1 MNATTEEVTT
11 LAVGVV
17 TLYTAIEKAE
27 DLTPSAT
34 RQILVEKLFQCIG
47 ELRAAM
53 LSPDARER
61 VEIEAEFYLQFARDE
76 ARKMN

>member
-1 MNATTEEVTT
+1 MKATTEEVTT

-27 DLTPSAT
+27 DLPPSAT
-34 RQILVEKLFQCIG
+34 RQILIEKLFECIG
-47 ELRAAM
+47 ELRDAM
-53 LSPDARER
+53 LSADARDR
-61 VEIEAEFYLQFARDE
+61 VEAEAEFYLQFARDE